1 MESSSHIYEMFKN
14 RENFKDRLILEGIVV
29 GVLIGLVV
37 SALRFVLE
45 KAGTY
50 LLDVYRILETKIYL
64 LPIWLI
70 FLVAIGL
77 FTNYILK
84 LEPMISGS
92 GIPQVEGTIIGY
104 FKLNWLKIFVL
115 KFVGTIL
122 MIGAGLS
129 LGREGPC
136 VQLGASLGQ
145 GVSRSLKRMRFEEKY
160 LITCGAGAGLAAA
173 FNAPLAGV
181 IFSLEELHKNFSP
194 IVLVSS
200 MVSSLTA
207 TYITDTFLGLKTVFD
222 IANIPIFPFSQYFYL
237 LLLGVIIGFGGIIF
251 NKSLLK
257 SQDLYDKYVKIPQ
270 LKVFVPLLLSVIV
283 GLFIPMVL
291 GGGESLV
298 DKISGADLGF
308 VFVVILLISKFLF
321 TIISYGSGV
330 PGGIFM
336 PLLAI
341 GALIGNL
348 YGITIIHAFNINSI
362 YLKDFVVLAMAGYFA
377 AIVRAPITGSLLV
390 TEMTGSFSHLLALS
404 TVSITAYIVSGFYG
418 NEPIYESLLDRIIKS
433 KVNVANV
440 DESDDAAKILFEMPV
455 AVGSFVD
462 GKKLKDIEWPHS
474 CLVVGIKRGG
484 KEIIPKGN
492 TKILAGDYIV
502 LLGNEKDVVNIKN
515 NIRKMT
521 EI

>member
-1 MESSSHIYEMFKN
+1 MESSSHIYEMLKN

-45 KAGTY
+45 KAGVY
-50 LLDVYRILETKIYL
+50 LLDVYRVLETKIYL

-104 FKLNWLKIFVL
+104 FKLNWLKIFIM

-122 MIGAGLS
+122 MIGVGLS

-222 IANIPIFPFSQYFYL
+222 ITNMPIFPFSKYFYL
-237 LLLGVIIGFGGIIF
+237 LFLGVIIGFGGIIF

-257 SQDLYDKYVKIPQ
+257 SQDLYNRYVKIPQ
-270 LKVFVPLLLSVIV
+270 LKIFVPLLLSVIV
-283 GLFIPMVL
+283 GFFLPMVL
-291 GGGESLV
+291 GGGEGLV
-298 DKISGADLGF
+298 DKISGVDLGF
-308 VFVVILLISKFLF
+308 AFVVILLISKFLF
-321 TIISYGSGV
+321 TIISYGSGA

-348 YGITIIHAFNINSI
+348 YGITIIHVFNINVI

-404 TVSITAYIVSGFYG
+404 TVSITAYIVSGLYG

-433 KVNVANV
+433 KGNVANV
-440 DESDDAAKILFEMPV
+440 DESDGAAKILFEMPV

-502 LLGNEKDVVNIKN
+502 LLGNEKDVVDIKN

>member
-1 MESSSHIYEMFKN
+1 MSGNSHIYEIFKN
-14 RENFKDRLILEGIVV
+14 RENFKDRLIIEGIVV
-29 GVLIGLVV
+29 GIFIGVVV
-37 SALRFVLE
+37 SILRLILE
-45 KAGTY
+45 KAGMY
-50 LLDVYRILETKIYL
+50 LLILYKALETKIYL
-64 LPIWLI
+64 LPIWLV
-70 FLVAIGL
+70 FLVALGI

-222 IANIPIFPFSQYFYL
+222 ITNLPIVPFSKYIYL
-237 LLLGVIIGFGGIIF
+237 LVLGVVIGLGGILF

-257 SQDLYDKYVKIPQ
+257 SQDLYNKYVKIPQ
-270 LKVFVPLLLSVIV
+270 LKIFIPLLVSVIV
-283 GLFIPMVL
+283 GLSIPMVL

-298 DKISGADLGF
+298 DKISSVNLGF
-308 VFVVILLISKFLF
+308 AFVILLLISKFLF
-321 TIISYGSGV
+321 TMVSYGSGV

-348 YGITIIHAFNINSI
+348 YGIIIIHIFNINQM

-418 NEPIYESLLDRIIKS
+418 NEPIYESLLDRIIKNTNS
-433 KVNVANV
+433 TKVDDN
-440 DESDDAAKILFEMPV
+440 DDAGKILFEMPV

-462 GKKLKDIEWPHS
+462 GKKLKDIEWPHN

-492 TKILAGDYIV
+492 TKILSGDYIV
-502 LLGNEKDVVNIKN
+502 LIGDENDVVDIKN
-515 NIRKMT
+515 DIRKMT

>member
-37 SALRFVLE
+37 SLLRFILE
-45 KAGTY
+45 KTGVY
-50 LLDVYRILETKIYL
+50 LLSMYKLLENKIYL
-64 LPIWLI
+64 LPIWLV
-70 FLVAIGL
+70 FLVALGI

-104 FKLNWLKIFVL
+104 FKLNWLKIFIL

-136 VQLGASLGQ
+136 VQLGSSLGQ
-145 GVSRSLKRMRFEEKY
+145 GVSRLLKRMRFEEKY

-222 IANIPIFPFSQYFYL
+222 ITNMPIVPFSQYIYL
-237 LLLGVIIGFGGIIF
+237 LVLGVIIGFGGILF

-257 SQDLYDKYVKIPQ
+257 SQDLYDRYVKIPQ
-270 LKVFVPLLLSVIV
+270 LKIFIPLFLSVII
-283 GLFIPMVL
+283 GLSIPMVL

-298 DKISGADLGF
+298 DKISSVNLGF
-308 VFVVILLISKFLF
+308 AFVLLLFISKFLF
-321 TIISYGSGV
+321 TIVSYGSGV

-348 YGITIIHAFNINSI
+348 YGIIIMNIFNINQM
-362 YLKDFVVLAMAGYFA
+362 YLK
-377 AIVRAPITGSLLV
+377 
-390 TEMTGSFSHLLALS
+390 LS

-418 NEPIYESLLDRIIKS
+418 NEPIYESLLGRIIKNT
-433 KVNVANV
+433 KNENINDY
-440 DESDDAAKILFEMPV
+440 DESGKILFEMPV

-462 GKKLKDIEWPHS
+462 GKKLKDIEWPRN

-492 TKILAGDYIV
+492 TKILSGDYIV
-502 LLGNEKDVVNIKN
+502 LLGNENEVVDIKN